1 MVKPRS
7 SFRPPLGLLLLLAVA
22 PLAAQTPA
30 QFHVTARLVAVP
42 VTVLNGHGQF
52 VTGLQ
57 RGDFQLRV
65 DGHPTP
71 IVAIDASGSGSPPP
85 NPYSWPAALPAKGI
99 NNRPR
104 TSAGGHVVLVFDADG
119 IPITALPVLR
129 RQLGQAFGQPLP
141 PGVDVGIFRFGAGLQ
156 LVQPFTSQNGQLM
169 TVLRRLLATPQ
180 TLMVSLGGEAE
191 AIDNAVAVSGASLPA
206 PPSGG
211 GQLGAALA
219 AVMQAFAQAQARM
232 LSPARRAHFY
242 QRINELRMLAQVLE
256 GIPGHKEVLW
266 FSTDPSGT
274 AAAPGSGLSSYA
286 PPARRSRLF
295 VGEVSD
301 MFNAANASLYIINPN
316 GLRIF
321 AAGAG
326 AAGVPNSALDMT
338 SLITSQVA
346 LASSVQV
353 AERTGGTVM
362 AQRNDLGHLARQTV
376 ARLGEQYTLYFAPDF
391 PFRRAAQYHRIQ
403 VRVLRPGLK
412 IWYRHG
418 YQQRR
423 RNISGVSAHL
433 LATDLEVRQWATSP
447 MDFRAV
453 PLALIPG
460 DRTGPMPPYWPGAKH
475 RKPIEELPFTL
486 LIPAGRLLH
495 RASHGDYLYDFSV
508 EVITIAAQSGQTARL
523 PADHFRSH
531 FGAWQAAAL
540 DGTPIHYRGRF
551 VLPVHGACLARV
563 VVRDN
568 VTGALGSVTVLV
580 R

>member
-1 MVKPRS
+1 MRQPIGLALMLAAAPMV
-7 SFRPPLGLLLLLAVA
+7 
-22 PLAAQTPA
+22 LAAQAPV

-52 VTGLQ
+52 APELQ
-57 RGDFQLRV
+57 RKDFQLRV
-65 DGHPTP
+65 DGRPTP
-71 IVAIDASGSGSPPP
+71 IVAIDAPGSGSPPP
-85 NPYSWPAALPAKGI
+85 NPYPWPAALPPNGI

-119 IPITALPVLR
+119 IPVTALPVLR
-129 RQLGQAFGQPLP
+129 RQLTQSFGQPLP
-141 PGVDVGIFRFGAGLQ
+141 PGVDVGIFRFASGLQ
-156 LVQPFTSQNGQLM
+156 LIQPFTTDSGQIAS
-169 TVLRRLLATPQ
+169 VLQRVLATPQ
-180 TLMVSLGGEAE
+180 SLAATSAGEAE
-191 AIDNAVAVSGASLPA
+191 AIDNAVAVPGAVLPL
-206 PPSGG
+206 PSSGG

-219 AVMQAFAQAQARM
+219 AVMAAFAQAQARM
-232 LSPARRAHFY
+232 VGPARRAHFY
-242 QRINELRMLAQVLE
+242 QRINELRLLAQVLE

-274 AAAPGSGLSSYA
+274 AAAPSSSLSSYA
-286 PPARRSRLF
+286 PPARRSRFF
-295 VGEVSD
+295 VGDVSA

-316 GLRIF
+316 GLQIFAEGAGF
-321 AAGAG
+321 AAGGPVQGPLDTAG
-326 AAGVPNSALDMT
+326 LA
-338 SLITSQVA
+338 TSQVA

-353 AERTGGTVM
+353 AERTGGVAM
-362 AQRNDLGHLARQTV
+362 AQRNDLGRLARQAV

-391 PFRRAAQYHRIQ
+391 PFRPTAQYHRIQ

-418 YQQRR
+418 YQQRG

-433 LATDLEVRQWATSP
+433 LASDLEVRQWATTP
-447 MDFRAV
+447 MDFRAL

-486 LIPAGRLLH
+486 LIPVARLLH
-495 RASHGDYLYDFSV
+495 RTPHGGYLYDFSV
-508 EVITIAAQSGQTARL
+508 VVMTTSAKSGRTTRL
-523 PADHFRSH
+523 PDDHFRSH

-568 VTGALGSVTVLV
+568 VTGALGSVTVLL